1 MSPSSGETR
10 VLLAGVARVVI
21 TPPIGIRMLGY
32 TVQEACS
39 QDVERDL
46 TATVLVLSD
55 GSTTVVIAALDV
67 VFVPLVHADRI
78 RAAIGQHL
86 GIPAENVLLNGSHT
100 HLGPMFPG
108 WQEEESPQKNCRPAM
123 SIIWRLCSPG
133 QQQRPGR
140 NGGPPGLAAAVG
152 RRRWG

>member
-1 MSPSSGETR
+1 MSPSSGEAR
-10 VLLAGVARVVI
+10 VLLAGVARAVI
-21 TPPIGIRMLGY
+21 TPPIGIRMVGY

-55 GSTTVVIAALDV
+55 GATTVVLAALDV
-67 VFVPLVHADRI
+67 LFVPLPYSDRI
-78 RAAIGQHL
+78 RATIGQRL

-108 WQEEESPQKNCRPAM
+108 WQEEESPQRELQAGYVAH
-123 SIIWRLCSPG
+123 LEAV
-133 QQQRPGR
+133 
-140 NGGPPGLAAAVG
+140 LAGTDRKSVV
-152 RRRWG
+152 